1 MNHASLFS
9 GIGGFDLAAE
19 WMGWTNIFNCEIEP
33 FPQKI
38 LKYHFPEA
46 INYGDIKQTD
56 FSVHRGTIDIL
67 TGGFPCQPYS
77 MAGKRLGKNDER
89 HLFPDMLRAIDEI
102 KPTWVV
108 GENVRGLVSWNDGV
122 VFEETQA
129 DLEAQGY
136 EVQSFI
142 LPAAGIN
149 APHKRDR
156 VWIVAYSE
164 SNRQSSSNPTSD
176 RWEWKGEGFKTEEGR
191 ESKSKPDR
199 LIQGRPKRLR
209 SKQFAADTTHDRR
222 GGGYSQEREGQ
233 REWLLQGERQG
244 GAMGSEAQRRSREQP
259 NPNAHSEVPQRRDNQ
274 GETTGATHT
283 QVGAESPDGARSW
296 QDFPT
301 QPPVCGGDD
310 GIPREL
316 DAITFPKWRKESIKG
331 YGNAIVPQI
340 AYRIFKSIEAYES
353 NQDTA

>member
-19 WMGWTNIFNCEIEP
+19 WMGWNNIFHCEIEP

-38 LKYHFPEA
+38 LKHHFPNA
-46 INYGDIKQTD
+46 ITYGDIKQTD
-56 FSVHRGTIDIL
+56 FSVHRGAIDIL

-142 LPAAGIN
+142 LPAAGVN

-156 VWIVAYSE
+156 LWIVAHANNQGGTSE
-164 SNRQSSSNPTSD
+164 PRGVSQTHGEIPQRNHHAQPSHTSNPDATN
-176 RWEWKGEGFKTEEGR
+176 
-191 ESKSKPDR
+191 
-199 LIQGRPKRLR
+199 
-209 SKQFAADTTHDRR
+209 TTHDRR
-222 GGGYSQEREGQ
+222 GRGRSQEREGQ
-233 REWLLQGERQG
+233 REWLLQGKRQG
-244 GAMGSEAQRRSREQP
+244 RAMGSEAQGRSREQSHS
-259 NPNAHSEVPQRRDNQ
+259 NAHSEMPQRRDNQ

-283 QVGAESPDGARSW
+283 QIGAESPDGARSW

-301 QPPVCGGDD
+301 QSPVCGGDD

-340 AYRIFKSIEAYES
+340 AYRIFKSIEAY
-353 NQDTA
+353 DTRTLR

>member
-19 WMGWTNIFNCEIEP
+19 WMGWNNIFHCEIEP

-38 LKYHFPEA
+38 LKHHFPNA
-46 INYGDIKQTD
+46 ITYGDIKQTD
-56 FSVHRGTIDIL
+56 FSVHRGAIDIL

-142 LPAAGIN
+142 LPAAGVN

-156 VWIVAYSE
+156 LWIVAHANNQGGTSE
-164 SNRQSSSNPTSD
+164 PRGVSQTHGEIPQRNHDAQPSHTSNPDAT
-176 RWEWKGEGFKTEEGR
+176 
-191 ESKSKPDR
+191 
-199 LIQGRPKRLR
+199 
-209 SKQFAADTTHDRR
+209 DTTHDRR
-222 GGGYSQEREGQ
+222 GGRRSQEREGQ

-244 GAMGSEAQRRSREQP
+244 RAMGSEAQGRSRTWEY
-259 NPNAHSEVPQRRDNQ
+259 
-274 GETTGATHT
+274 
-283 QVGAESPDGARSW
+283 
-296 QDFPT
+296 FPT

-340 AYRIFKSIEAYES
+340 AYRIFKSIEAY
-353 NQDTA
+353 DTRTLR

>member
-46 INYGDIKQTD
+46 ITYGDIKQTD

-77 MAGKRLGKNDER
+77 VAGKRLGKNDER

-108 GENVRGLVSWNDGV
+108 GENVRGLVSWNDGM

-156 VWIVAYSE
+156 LWIVAHA
-164 SNRQSSSNPTSD
+164 NNQTSNPDATN
-176 RWEWKGEGFKTEEGR
+176 
-191 ESKSKPDR
+191 
-199 LIQGRPKRLR
+199 
-209 SKQFAADTTHDRR
+209 TTHDRR
-222 GGGYSQEREGQ
+222 GGRRSQEREGQ

-244 GAMGSEAQRRSREQP
+244 RAMGSEAQRRSREQSDS
-259 NPNAHSEVPQRRDNQ
+259 NAHSEVSQRRDNQ
-274 GETTGATHT
+274 GETTGATYT
-283 QVGAESPDGARSW
+283 QIGVESPDGARSW

-353 NQDTA
+353 DQDTA

>member
-9 GIGGFDLAAE
+9 GIGGFDLAAH

-33 FPQKI
+33 FPQRI
-38 LKYHFPEA
+38 LNYHFPEA
-46 INYGDIKQTD
+46 IQYGDIKQTD
-56 FSVHRGTIDIL
+56 FSVHRGAIDIL

-77 MAGKRLGKNDER
+77 TAGKRLGKNDER

-108 GENVRGLVSWNDGV
+108 GENVRGLVSWNDGL

-129 DLEAQGY
+129 DLEAQGF

-156 VWIVAYSE
+156 VWIVAYAKGTGA
-164 SNRQSSSNPTSD
+164 RQNKRGLRSLSD
-176 RWEWKGEGFKTEEGR
+176 RRGEWKEGELGDNA
-191 ESKSKPDR
+191 SN
-199 LIQGRPKRLR
+199 
-209 SKQFAADTTHDRR
+209 TTHDRR
-222 GGGYSQEREGQ
+222 RGRRSQEREEQ
-233 REWLLQGERQG
+233 REWVLQGERQG
-244 GAMGSEAQRRSREQP
+244 REMGSET
-259 NPNAHSEVPQRRDNQ
+259 Q
-274 GETTGATHT
+274 GCGGTWEH
-283 QVGAESPDGARSW
+283 
-296 QDFPT
+296 FPT
-301 QPPVCGGDD
+301 QPPICGGDD

-316 DAITFPKWRKESIKG
+316 DSITFPKWRRESIKG

-340 AYRIFKSIEAYES
+340 AYRIFKSIEAYYKNPVKKSLNKKVLYEKDITS
-353 NQDTA
+353 